1 MNEPVV
7 RLVCFEL
14 CGEAFA
20 FNMEHL
26 IEIVQIRAS
35 EITPC
40 STPVPFVRGS
50 WVYRTIP
57 IYIIDVREF
66 FHLTGK
72 QQSPVHKPTPYEPTY
87 SHIVNDGEILTGQND
102 KQALPAPKEKRDK
115 SMLVVQIHGSVLG
128 IFSDAVLQVVPLG
141 VFYEYPD
148 MISTLPR
155 QYFAGIIRVR
165 KALAFVLAIDELVS
179 EYELELLAS
188 MRNVEPEA

>member
-1 MNEPVV
+1 MSAMNEPVV

-26 IEIVQIRAS
+26 IEIVQIRPS

-50 WVYRTIP
+50 WIYRATP

-66 FHLTGK
+66 FHLTGAK
-72 QQSPVHKPTPYEPTY
+72 SSVHASTPHEPA
-87 SHIVNDGEILTGQND
+87 S
-102 KQALPAPKEKRDK
+102 KEKRDK
-115 SMLVVQIHGSVLG
+115 SMLVVQIHGRVVG

-141 VFYEYPD
+141 IFYEYPD

-155 QYFAGIIRVR
+155 QYFAGIIRIR
-165 KALAFVLAIDELVS
+165 ETLALVLAIDELVS
-179 EYELELLAS
+179 EYDLELLANMKS
-188 MRNVEPEA
+188 IEPAA